1 MYTKWLGVLKASPI
15 FKDIEET
22 NLSTMLQCLKPV
34 KKEYEN
40 REIIAL
46 DGTDFSG
53 IGVVADGKIALTRDT
68 FGGNRVILQVL
79 GPGDIVGEMVAF
91 SNLKKWPFT
100 VIAQDDCCLFFL
112 PTYKVMGYCSNICS
126 SHSTLIM
133 NILNILSNKAIAFSK
148 TIEYL
153 SARSIR
159 GRISSYLLDEFKQRG
174 EKHFSLRMKRNELSD
189 YLGIPRPSLSREM
202 ANMKNDGIIDY
213 DGADITIKSVIRLEE
228 AIE

>member
-1 MYTKWLGVLKASPI
+1 MYAKWLGTLKASPI
-15 FKDIEET
+15 FKDIEEQ
-22 NLSTMLQCLKPV
+22 NLSTMLGCLKPV
-34 KKEYEN
+34 KREYQN

-46 DGTDFSG
+46 DGAEFSG
-53 IGVVADGKIALTRDT
+53 IGVVADGKIALTRET

-112 PTYKVMGYCSNICS
+112 PTHKVMGYCSNICS

-133 NILNILSNKAIAFSK
+133 NVLNILSNKAISLSK
-148 TIEYL
+148 TIEHL

-159 GRISSYLLDEFKQRG
+159 GRVSSYLLDKYRLKG
-174 EKHFSLRMKRNELSD
+174 EKNFTLDMKRNELSD

-202 ANMKNDGIIDY
+202 ANMKQDGIIDY
-213 DGADITIKSVIRLEE
+213 KGASITIKDLIRLED